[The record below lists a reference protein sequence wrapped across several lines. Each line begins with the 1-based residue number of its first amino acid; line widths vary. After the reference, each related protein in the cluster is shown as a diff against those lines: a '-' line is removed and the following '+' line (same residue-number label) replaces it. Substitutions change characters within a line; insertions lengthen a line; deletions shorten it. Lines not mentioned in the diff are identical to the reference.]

1 MTARERMINTLRD
14 AGVDEAAAGYAL
26 PAMPQWL
33 LRRAEHLRAGGLY
46 GDAVWFARVANEPV
60 S

>member
-1 MTARERMINTLRD
+1 MAAM
-14 AGVDEAAAGYAL
+14 AG
-26 PAMPQWL
+26 
-33 LRRAEHLRAGGLY
+33 EHLRAGGLY